1 MGWELRETRKGMQSQ
16 FYQARAFQSIEA
28 SLYLIDRPEI
38 LAAVRKYR
46 REGRAA
52 LTVEE
57 LDTVR
62 AYAAI
67 EMTDKGNDHYQYVN
81 GYLDEDFYMN
91 DSVPAI
97 HRMAPIW
104 EDLDI
109 SPHRASFAE
118 EIARILSDES
128 RDSR

>member
-1 MGWELRETRKGMQSQ
+1 MIW
-16 FYQARAFQSIEA
+16 A
-28 SLYLIDRPEI
+28 SRNW
-38 LAAVRKYR
+38 
-46 REGRAA
+46 GF
-52 LTVEE
+52 
-57 LDTVR
+57 
-62 AYAAI
+62 
-67 EMTDKGNDHYQYVN
+67 GF